1 MSPSVDGDSEFPN
14 DDFFSSLRI
23 LSPTL
28 LEGLEGLA
36 PELVV
41 ELGIATVAVATLR
54 CVGPDGGFKGTF
66 LFGELGSS

>member
-14 DDFFSSLRI
+14 DAFFSSLRI

-41 ELGIATVAVATLR
+41 ELGIATVAAATLR
-54 CVGPDGGFKGTF
+54 CAGPDGGFKGTF